1 MRRNEMDT
9 ISITFTKEEF
19 NALYKL
25 TGNLNTN
32 LVVDELHMSEED
44 DEILFRIYNKL
55 DEREWR

>member
-1 MRRNEMDT
+1 MDT